1 MNQKRIIV
9 FCLAAVLLLT
19 AFGCKA
25 KEEPKQE
32 ASASIADGSYTVEL
46 SLTGGTGKAKLMSP
60 AEITVKDGTIA
71 VKLVWSSDKYD
82 YMLVGGEKLTPEYV
96 DGHSVFTVTVES
108 LETPLPITA
117 DTVAMSTPH
126 EIEYTVTFDA
136 ATLKPAS

>member
-1 MNQKRIIV
+1 MKRIIV
-9 FCLAAVLLLT
+9 LLLAAMLLL

-25 KEEPKQE
+25 AEVKKP
-32 ASASIADGSYTVEL
+32 AIADGSYTVEL

-60 AEITVKDGTIA
+60 AEVTVKDGAIA

-82 YMLVGGEKLTPEYV
+82 YMLVGTEKLSPEYV